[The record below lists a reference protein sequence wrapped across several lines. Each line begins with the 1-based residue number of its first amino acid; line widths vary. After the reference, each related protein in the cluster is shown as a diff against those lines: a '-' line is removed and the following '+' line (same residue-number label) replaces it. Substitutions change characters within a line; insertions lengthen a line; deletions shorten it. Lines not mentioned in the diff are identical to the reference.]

1 MTTWHVHPD
10 HLAAYAAGRLVGPV
24 ADSLE
29 AHVLGCAG
37 CRADLADRAAVPE
50 DVWAAV
56 VTGVEAPVPSRVE
69 RGLLRFGVAEHTARL
84 LAATPSL
91 RGAWLLAITATLLF
105 AAVAARLV
113 PGDRGFAI
121 YLILAPL
128 VPLVGVAAAYGSGS
142 RGSGVLAELAT
153 AAPTPN
159 ERLLLLRA
167 VAVLA
172 TSCAITAVAALIGV
186 PHLGW
191 VAVAWI
197 LPALAL
203 TSATLALATAVRLP
217 VAATALGS
225 GWLLVTG
232 EAVRAAAA
240 PLEMFGPLT
249 QLSSLAIVLA
259 GAAVVVRR
267 HTAFDPGAVR

>member
-1 MTTWHVHPD
+1 MTSWHVHPD
-10 HLAAYAAGRLVGPV
+10 HLAAYADGRLVGPV

-37 CRADLADRAAVPE
+37 CRADLADRAPVPE
-50 DVWAAV
+50 DVWHAI
-56 VTGVEAPVPSRVE
+56 VTGIEAPVPSRVE
-69 RGLLRFGVAEHTARL
+69 RGLLRLGIPEHTARL

-91 RGAWLLAITATLLF
+91 RGAWLLSVTATLLF
-105 AAVAARLV
+105 AAVATRLV

-121 YLILAPL
+121 YLVLAPV
-128 VPLVGVAAAYGSGS
+128 VPLVGVAAAYGG
-142 RGSGVLAELAT
+142 GSGGSGLLAELAT
-153 AAPTPN
+153 AAPISN

-167 VAVLA
+167 VAVLV
-172 TSCAITAVAALIGV
+172 TSCAITAVAALIGL

-191 VAVAWI
+191 IAVAWL

-203 TSATLALATAVRLP
+203 TSATLALATAVQLR
-217 VAATALGS
+217 VAAAALGS

-232 EAVRAAAA
+232 EAVRGAAA
-240 PLEMFGPLT
+240 PLETFGHLT
-249 QLSSLAIVLA
+249 QLSSLVIGLA
-259 GAAVVVRR
+259 GAAVVARR